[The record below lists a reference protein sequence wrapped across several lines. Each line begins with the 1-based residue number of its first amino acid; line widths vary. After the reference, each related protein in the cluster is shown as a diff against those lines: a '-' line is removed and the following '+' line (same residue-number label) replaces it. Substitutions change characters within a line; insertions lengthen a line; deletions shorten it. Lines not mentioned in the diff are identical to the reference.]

1 MKQLINFKK
10 EVFFMEKKI
19 TKVQMFG
26 MIREAVADNAD
37 MVAFIDHEIELLQ
50 KKSNKPKKVKEE
62 DIAIRNEILATLT
75 SFEEVT
81 VSQLQKK
88 SDMLSDLSNQKVA
101 AILKKLTDE
110 GLVDKTVE
118 KKTSY
123 FSLVCAD

>member
-26 MIREAVADNAD
+26 MIKEAVADNAD

-50 KKSNKPKKVKEE
+50 NKANKPKKVKEE
-62 DIAIRNEILATLT
+62 DVAIRNEVLACLT
-75 SFEEVT
+75 DEPVT

-88 SDMLSDLSNQKVA
+88 SDVLSELSNQKVT
-101 AILKKLTDE
+101 AILRKLIAE
-110 GLVDKTVE
+110 GVATKTVE

-123 FSLVCAD
+123 FSLVSAE

>member
-37 MVAFIDHEIELLQ
+37 MVAFIDHESELLQ

-62 DIAIRNEILATLT
+62 DIALRNEVLATLS

-88 SDMLSDLSNQKVA
+88 SNVLSELSNQKVSS
-101 AILKKLTDE
+101 ILKKLTDE
-110 GLVDKTVE
+110 GLVDKTV
-118 KKTSY
+118 KKKISY
-123 FSLVCAD
+123 FSLVSAE